1 VKDQAG
7 HIFVGERAQQRDR
20 IEFVADRRV
29 AGDDGAGRDVKRQP
43 APGKRERCR
52 GALFVAQRIALGESK
67 SPKFR
72 LRWRCVH
79 DPSSAVLY
87 YYQVRNNLSHRGK
100 GAWVDGEII
109 RASLQ
114 ELKAIFD
121 AVLKQEA

>member
-1 VKDQAG
+1 L
-7 HIFVGERAQQRDR
+7 E
-20 IEFVADRRV
+20 
-29 AGDDGAGRDVKRQP
+29 P
-43 APGKRERCR
+43 
-52 GALFVAQRIALGESK
+52 
-67 SPKFR
+67 
-72 LRWRCVH
+72 H